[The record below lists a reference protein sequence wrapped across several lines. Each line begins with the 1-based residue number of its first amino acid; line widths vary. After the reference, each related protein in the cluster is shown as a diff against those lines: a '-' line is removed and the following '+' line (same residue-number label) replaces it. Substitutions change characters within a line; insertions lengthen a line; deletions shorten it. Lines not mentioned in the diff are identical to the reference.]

1 MSATDEELRH
11 ADDLGIDH
19 VSYALFVSDVFLC
32 PPYLSKGRAHRQDF
46 SLSFL
51 IYLVITF
58 LVHLYQTT
66 GRHAVQSVEQREG
79 GAESGYAQLPQRDG
93 PEAYELQEHEHD
105 EMTLGSGSG
114 DDDATK
120 IGGED
125 EVDWMRREGSR
136 VRI

>member
-1 MSATDEELRH
+1 
-11 ADDLGIDH
+11 
-19 VSYALFVSDVFLC
+19 
-32 PPYLSKGRAHRQDF
+32 
-46 SLSFL
+46 
-51 IYLVITF
+51 
-58 LVHLYQTT
+58 VHLYQTS
-66 GRHAVQSVEQREG
+66 GRNAAKSAEQREG
-79 GAESGYAQLPQRDG
+79 AAESGYAQLSQRDG
-93 PEAYELQEHEHD
+93 LEAYELQEQDHEHD

>member
-1 MSATDEELRH
+1 MAYTLS
-11 ADDLGIDH
+11 LGIDH
-19 VSYALFVSDVFLC
+19 VSYALF
-32 PPYLSKGRAHRQDF
+32 DF

-66 GRHAVQSVEQREG
+66 GKNATAL
-79 GAESGYAQLPQRDG
+79 AEKTRDGENGYAPVGQHPDTDG
-93 PEAYELQEHEHD
+93 PESYELAEHD
-105 EMTLGSGSG
+105 RDLDLASGSG

-125 EVDWMRREGSR
+125 EVDWIDRRSNTR
-136 VRI
+136 VRL

>member
-1 MSATDEELRH
+1 MDWESITYHTRCLWVMGPEKLVTAIDE
-11 ADDLGIDH
+11 
-19 VSYALFVSDVFLC
+19 
-32 PPYLSKGRAHRQDF
+32 QDF

-58 LVHLYQTT
+58 LVYLYQTT
-66 GRHAVQSVEQREG
+66 GKNAAKSAEQREG
-79 GAESGYAQLPQRDG
+79 GVESGYSSLSQRDG
-93 PEAYELQEHEHD
+93 PEVFELQEHEHD

-125 EVDWMRREGSR
+125 EIDWMRREGSR